1 MSVDKENLLKGSLE
15 NALDIKNLL
24 EAGLKIW

>member
-1 MSVDKENLLKGSLE
+1 MSVDKENPLKGNFE
-15 NALDIKNLL
+15 KALDIKNLL